1 MTNVPFLTLNNGNK
15 IPQLGLGTAGLIPNE
30 LCEEKCS
37 EALKIGYTHFDTAH
51 FYDNEK
57 GVSDAVLKSG
67 IKRENIFITTKIWPT
82 EFDNPE
88 LAIEK
93 MFKRINLSYI
103 DLVLLHWP
111 YGDYI
116 SAWKILEKYYNEG
129 KIKNIGLSNFYG
141 KKLED
146 ILKICKIKPVVN
158 QVECNLSKNK
168 IEFKKILEKEKILL
182 MAWSPVKNISE
193 EIKKNEDIIK
203 MEKKYN
209 KSLIQIILRWH
220 IQSGNIVI
228 PKSANVEHIKNNFEI
243 FDFELSEE
251 EMKILNNLP
260 QTTKGDPDDET
271 EKWVLSHSPKS

>member
-30 LCEEKCS
+30 LCEEKCL